1 MCKVVSLEVID
12 DENAIAF
19 LSGGDD
25 LDITYTGDTE
35 LSVLGSSVYAEMFGD
50 VDVFLGAMEHLDAY
64 EYNYLKDVFNLNKS
78 EILDMLPSA
87 VAQYKMN
94 KGEC

>member
-19 LSGGDD
+19 LVGGDG
-25 LDITYTGDTE
+25 LSVTYTGNIE
-35 LSVLGSSVYAEMFGD
+35 LTNLGSSVYAEMLGE
-50 VDVFLGAMEHLDAY
+50 VDVFLGATEHLDDY
-64 EYNYLKDVFNLNKS
+64 LYTDLEYIFNQNKP

-87 VAQYKMN
+87 IAQYKMN
-94 KGEC
+94 KGEY

>member
-19 LSGGDD
+19 LVGGDG
-25 LDITYTGDTE
+25 LSVTYTGNIE
-35 LSVLGSSVYAEMFGD
+35 LTNLGSSVYAEMFGE
-50 VDVFLGAMEHLDAY
+50 VDVFLGATEHLDDY
-64 EYNYLKDVFNLNKS
+64 LYTDLEYIFNQNKP

-87 VAQYKMN
+87 FAQYKMN
-94 KGEC
+94 KGEY